1 MSKCR
6 SMYAGSSGAVNNV
19 NANGPG
25 NGNGKWQGLVST
37 TNTRPSL
44 VSHIRKRADG
54 DNKHVVFKMNQLG
67 GVGRISTMFV
77 STADGVKHN

>member
-1 MSKCR
+1 
-6 SMYAGSSGAVNNV
+6 MYAGSSGAVNNV

-44 VSHIRKRADG
+44 VSHIRKHADG
-54 DNKHVVFKMNQLG
+54 GKRDVIFKMNQLG

-77 STADGVKHN
+77 STADGVKRN